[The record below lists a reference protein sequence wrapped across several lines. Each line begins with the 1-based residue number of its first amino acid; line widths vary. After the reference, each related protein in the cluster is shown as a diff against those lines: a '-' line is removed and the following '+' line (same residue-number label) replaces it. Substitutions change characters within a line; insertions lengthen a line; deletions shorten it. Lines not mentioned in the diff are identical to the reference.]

1 MAIVVCRNLT
11 KFYGDGRAVNGINLE
26 VREGEFLVIVG
37 PSGCG
42 KTTTLRMIA
51 GLESVSAGDILI
63 DGQVVNRVEPRHRDI
78 AMVFQNY
85 ALYPHKNVFENIA
98 YPLQLRRVP
107 KAEIQKRVQETAKML
122 GIEPLL
128 ERKIRQLSGGER
140 QRVALG
146 RAIVRQPRLFLMD
159 EPLSNLDAQLRI
171 QMRREIIRLQRQLQ
185 ITTVYVTH
193 DQVEAMTMG
202 DRIVVMRGGDV
213 LQVGDPVTIYNSP
226 ANQFV
231 ARFIGSPP
239 MNLFDGTLTLANG
252 GANGELT
259 LQTSFGSYPMTSTL
273 KVRLLA
279 NPKLG
284 SGQTKVTCGI
294 RAEDVTTLPVTAT
307 PVAGDKAG
315 LATGTVDL
323 VEPLGSDVY
332 VNVVLGHDMLL
343 ARVNPEN
350 APQENEQVQVGL
362 ALGRIHFFDAESGN
376 NLLSGR

>member
-1 MAIVVCRNLT
+1 
-11 KFYGDGRAVNGINLE
+11 
-26 VREGEFLVIVG
+26 
-37 PSGCG
+37 
-42 KTTTLRMIA
+42 
-51 GLESVSAGDILI
+51 
-63 DGQVVNRVEPRHRDI
+63 
-78 AMVFQNY
+78 
-85 ALYPHKNVFENIA
+85 
-98 YPLQLRRVP
+98 
-107 KAEIQKRVQETAKML
+107 
-122 GIEPLL
+122 L

-239 MNLFDGTLTLANG
+239 MNLFDGTLATEK
-252 GANGELT
+252 GELV
-259 LQTSFGSYPMTSTL
+259 LQTGFGDYAVAPIL
-273 KVRLLA
+273 KARLMA

-284 SGQTKVTCGI
+284 TGSTRVVCGI
-294 RAEDVTTLPVTAT
+294 RAEDVTTSAANNG
-307 PVAGDKAG
+307 AGTG
-315 LATGTVDL
+315 LAKGVVDL

-332 VNVVLGHDMLL
+332 VNVVLGRDMLL

-350 APQENEQVQVGL
+350 APAENEQVQVGI
-362 ALGRIHFFDAESGN
+362 ALGKIHFFDADNGS
-376 NLLSGR
+376 NLLMAR

>member
-1 MAIVVCRNLT
+1 MAIVVCKNLT
-11 KFYGDGRAVNGINLE
+11 KFYGDGMAVKAINLE

-51 GLESVSAGDILI
+51 GLETVSSGEILI
-63 DGQVVNRVEPRHRDI
+63 DGEVVNRVEPRHRDI

-85 ALYPHKNVFENIA
+85 ALYPHKNVFDNIA

-107 KAEIQKRVQETAKML
+107 KTEIQKRVQETAKLL

-128 ERKIRQLSGGER
+128 ARKIRQLSGGER

-146 RAIVRQPRLFLMD
+146 RAIVREPRLFLMD

-213 LQVGDPVTIYNSP
+213 LQVGDPTTIYNSP

-239 MNLFDGTLTLANG
+239 MNLFDGTLATD
-252 GANGELT
+252 NGELQ
-259 LQTSFGSYPMTSTL
+259 LQTSFGNYPVAPAL
-273 KVRLLA
+273 KAKLLA

-284 SGQTKVTCGI
+284 AGQTKVVCGI
-294 RAEDVTTLPVTAT
+294 RAEDVTTS
-307 PVAGDKAG
+307 PVAGERIGMAS
-315 LATGTVDL
+315 GTVDL

-332 VNVVLGHDMLL
+332 VNAVVGRDMLL
-343 ARVNPEN
+343 ARVSPEN
-350 APQENEQVQVGL
+350 APREGEPVQVGIT
-362 ALGRIHFFDAESGN
+362 LGRIHFFDADSGN
-376 NLLSGR
+376 NLLPVR

>member
-1 MAIVVCRNLT
+1 
-11 KFYGDGRAVNGINLE
+11 
-26 VREGEFLVIVG
+26 VIVG

-51 GLESVSAGDILI
+51 GLETVSAGEILI

-85 ALYPHKNVFENIA
+85 ALYPHKNVYDNIA

-107 KAEIQKRVQETAKML
+107 KGEIHKRVQETAKLL

-128 ERKIRQLSGGER
+128 QRKIRQLSGGER

-213 LQVGDPVTIYNSP
+213 LQAGDPVTIYNAP

-239 MNLFDGTLTLANG
+239 MNLFDGTLASV
-252 GANGELT
+252 NGELT
-259 LQTSFGSYPMTSTL
+259 LQTSFGNFPLAPTVRS
-273 KVRLLA
+273 RLLA
-279 NPKLG
+279 NPKMG
-284 SGQTKVTCGI
+284 AGQVKVTCGI
-294 RAEDVTTLPVTAT
+294 RPEDITTT
-307 PVAGDKAG
+307 PSAHAANDRLG
-315 LATGTVDL
+315 LASGIVDL

-332 VNVVLGHDMLL
+332 VNVVLGREMLL
-343 ARVNPEN
+343 ARVSPED
-350 APQENEQVQVGL
+350 APAENTPVQVGL
-362 ALGRIHFFDAESGN
+362 ALGRIHFFDEESGN
-376 NLLSGR
+376 NLLPLR

>member
-1 MAIVVCRNLT
+1 
-11 KFYGDGRAVNGINLE
+11 
-26 VREGEFLVIVG
+26 
-37 PSGCG
+37 
-42 KTTTLRMIA
+42 LRMIA
-51 GLESVSAGDILI
+51 GLESVSSGEILI

-85 ALYPHKNVFENIA
+85 ALYPHKNVFDNIA

-107 KAEIQKRVQETAKML
+107 KPEIQKRVQETAKML
-122 GIEPLL
+122 GIEHLL

-171 QMRREIIRLQRQLQ
+171 QMRREIIRLQRQLR

-213 LQVGDPVTIYNSP
+213 LQVGDPVTIYNAP

-239 MNLFDGTLTLANG
+239 MNLFDGILA
-252 GANGELT
+252 AEDGELT
-259 LQTSFGSYPMTSTL
+259 LQTSFGSYPVSPSL
-273 KVRLLA
+273 KTRLLA
-279 NPKLG
+279 NTKLG
-284 SGQTKVTCGI
+284 VGQTKVVCGI
-294 RAEDVTTLPVTAT
+294 RAEDVSTLSGANGA
-307 PVAGDKAG
+307 VANGKMGVAS
-315 LATGTVDL
+315 GTVDL

-332 VNVVLGHDMLL
+332 VNVVLGRDMLL
-343 ARVNPEN
+343 SRVNPDN
-350 APQENEQVQVGL
+350 APREGEQVQVGMTL
-362 ALGRIHFFDAESGN
+362 DKLHFFDAESGN
-376 NLLSGR
+376 NLLPVR

>member
-51 GLESVSAGDILI
+51 GLETVSSGDILI
-63 DGQVVNRVEPRHRDI
+63 DGEVVNRVEPRHRDI

-85 ALYPHKNVFENIA
+85 ALYPHKIVFDNIA

-107 KAEIQKRVQETAKML
+107 KTEIQRRVRETAKML
-122 GIEPLL
+122 GIEHLL
-128 ERKIRQLSGGER
+128 QRKIRQLSGGER

-239 MNLFDGTLTLANG
+239 MNLFDGTLASV
-252 GANGELT
+252 NGELT
-259 LQTSFGSYPMTSTL
+259 LQTGFGVYPLDSDL
-273 KVRLLA
+273 KARLLA

-284 SGQTKVTCGI
+284 AGQLKTVCGI
-294 RAEDVTTLPVTAT
+294 RPEDIITSSA
-307 PVAGDKAG
+307 AGSDVVDNPKAG
-315 LATGTVDL
+315 MASGVVDL

-332 VNVVLGHDMLL
+332 VNVVLGKDMLL
-343 ARVNPEN
+343 ARVNPAT
-350 APQENEQVQVGL
+350 APQEDEPVKVGL
-362 ALGRIHFFDAESGN
+362 ALEKIHFFDADSGN
-376 NLLSGR
+376 NLLPLR

>member
-1 MAIVVCRNLT
+1 
-11 KFYGDGRAVNGINLE
+11 
-26 VREGEFLVIVG
+26 
-37 PSGCG
+37 
-42 KTTTLRMIA
+42 MIA
-51 GLESVSAGDILI
+51 GLESVSSGDILI
-63 DGQVVNRVEPRHRDI
+63 DGEVVNRVEPRHRDI

-85 ALYPHKNVFENIA
+85 ALYPHKNVFDNIA

-107 KAEIQKRVQETAKML
+107 KTEIQKRVQDTAKML
-122 GIEPLL
+122 GIEHLL
-128 ERKIRQLSGGER
+128 QRKIRQLSGGER

-146 RAIVRQPRLFLMD
+146 RAIVREPRLFLMD

-239 MNLFDGTLTLANG
+239 MNLFDGMLAS
-252 GANGELT
+252 ANGELT
-259 LQTSFGSYPMTSTL
+259 LQTGFGVYPLSPDL
-273 KVRLLA
+273 KARLLA

-284 SGQTKVTCGI
+284 AGQLKVVCGI
-294 RAEDVTTLPVTAT
+294 RAEDVTTSPASSPLIANDSKNGAASGV
-307 PVAGDKAG
+307 
-315 LATGTVDL
+315 VDL

-332 VNVVLGHDMLL
+332 VNVVLGNDMLL
-343 ARVNPEN
+343 ARVNPAA
-350 APQENEQVQVGL
+350 APQEDEHVKVGFTL
-362 ALGRIHFFDAESGN
+362 DKIHFFDADSGN
-376 NLLSGR
+376 NLLPLR